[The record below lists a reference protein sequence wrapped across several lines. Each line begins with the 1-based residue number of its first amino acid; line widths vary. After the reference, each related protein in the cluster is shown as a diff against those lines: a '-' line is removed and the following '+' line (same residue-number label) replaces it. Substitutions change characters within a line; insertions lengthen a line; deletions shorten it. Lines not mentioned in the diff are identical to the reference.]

1 MPNAIDAKASAFQ
14 DIALVVGRILVGIL
28 FIIAAYIKF
37 KGYDGTIAYF
47 TRLGLP
53 AASIMAPLVTLF
65 EVLAGVMLIVGY
77 QTRIAALAL
86 GVFVVVAAF
95 IAHTNFGDGNQLNHF
110 LKNVAIAGGC
120 LALFVSGPGAYSVD
134 ARRP

>member
-1 MPNAIDAKASAFQ
+1 MANAFDAKAAGYH
-14 DIALVVGRILVGIL
+14 DIALAVGRVLIGLL
-28 FIIAAYIKF
+28 FIIAAYNKF

-47 TRLGLP
+47 TRLGVP
-53 AASIMAPLVTLF
+53 AASVMAPLVTLF
-65 EVLAGVMLIVGY
+65 EVAAAVMLIVGY
-77 QTRIAALAL
+77 QTRIVALLLAA
-86 GVFVVVAAF
+86 FVVAAAF

-120 LALFVSGPGAYSVD
+120 LAFFVSGPGAYSVD